1 MANAVKTAQSVRHS
15 HPLTWWVFFIL
26 LVSGVG
32 FVIGTASEL
41 PPTVAS
47 HFDSSGQPNAYMSRS
62 GYILFMLCLVL
73 GLPLAAVGGL
83 TRIYSRSTQMKLP
96 NRDYWLAPQRLDQT
110 RAFLI
115 AHGIWFGSLL
125 VALTCC
131 VHWLEL
137 LANRTQPAHLSG
149 QMFAVLMI
157 AFLLSTLAWTGALM
171 LALRRPAGE

>member
-1 MANAVKTAQSVRHS
+1 MKTAQSARHS

-26 LVSGVG
+26 LVSGVS

-47 HFDSSGQPNAYMSRS
+47 HFDASGQPNAYMSHS
-62 GYILFMLCLVL
+62 GYIRFMLCLAL
-73 GLPLAAVGGL
+73 GLPIAVVSLL
-83 TRIYSRSTQMKLP
+83 TAVYSRATQMKLP
-96 NRDYWLAPQRLDQT
+96 NRDYWLAPERLDHT

-131 VHWLEL
+131 AHWLVL

-149 QMFAVLMI
+149 QMFAVVMI
-157 AFLLSTLAWTGALM
+157 TFLLSTLAWIGALM